1 MTICLPS
8 QKSKGYDYGK
18 LFAKR
23 SEKLGNEKI
32 QRKPSPSHLSP
43 SSPGHR
49 MRGLKSKSKP
59 SPTPTRNTTQID
71 RDPKKNA
78 IDVAGSNIGNDNAH
92 LDRMKGSVGAVRPAN
107 STSNGSDSSQT
118 SSAFTTN
125 ARKINEVYPDFSV
138 EEAETLLQMHNNDV
152 QKCLT
157 IILENSVTHVRKYIA
172 EAHARAVVQSL
183 VVKDSTQ
190 GGFTPVDDQKTAK
203 SLADEEKK
211 KAYEAKMKRALQKGF
226 LCYKHALSSSKRQR
240 RYIYVTSDFKH
251 FAWRALTKSKDAKT
265 FAVSDIQRIENGVS
279 FADDHLTVSL
289 QLTTRPVNLEFED
302 QDTRD
307 AFVEAFTWL
316 LKATLDGRLY

>member
-1 MTICLPS
+1 M
-8 QKSKGYDYGK
+8 
-18 LFAKR
+18 
-23 SEKLGNEKI
+23 
-32 QRKPSPSHLSP
+32 
-43 SSPGHR
+43 
-49 MRGLKSKSKP
+49 
-59 SPTPTRNTTQID
+59 
-71 RDPKKNA
+71 
-78 IDVAGSNIGNDNAH
+78 
-92 LDRMKGSVGAVRPAN
+92 
-107 STSNGSDSSQT
+107 
-118 SSAFTTN
+118 
-125 ARKINEVYPDFSV
+125 YPDFSV
-138 EEAETLLQMHNNDV
+138 EEAETLLQMHNNDI

-157 IILENSVTHVRKYIA
+157 MILENSVTFVRKYIA

-190 GGFTPVDDQKTAK
+190 SGFTPVDDQNARKK
-203 SLADEEKK
+203 ISDEEE

-279 FADDHLTVSL
+279 FADDRLTVSL

-302 QDTRD
+302 QGTRD

-316 LKATLDGRLY
+316 LKATLDGHLS